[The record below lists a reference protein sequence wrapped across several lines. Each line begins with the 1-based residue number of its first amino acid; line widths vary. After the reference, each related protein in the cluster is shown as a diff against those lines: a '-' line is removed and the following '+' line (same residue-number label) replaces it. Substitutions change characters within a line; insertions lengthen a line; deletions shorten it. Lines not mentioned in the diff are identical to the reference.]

1 MQKMQVI
8 YRVYWSLAQF
18 NVSRQKKKINRTST
32 SSIIFVEL
40 RETLMLCAYY
50 LLS

>member
-18 NVSRQKKKINRTST
+18 NVSRQKKKINRSST
-32 SSIIFVEL
+32 SSIFFGTW
-40 RETLMLCAYY
+40 RDANASSY